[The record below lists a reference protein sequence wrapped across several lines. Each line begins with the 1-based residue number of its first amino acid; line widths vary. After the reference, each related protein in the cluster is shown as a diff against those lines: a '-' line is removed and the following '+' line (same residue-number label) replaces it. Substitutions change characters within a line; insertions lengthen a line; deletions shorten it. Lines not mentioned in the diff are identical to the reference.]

1 MWFNSLPVQPGKPDI
16 RPDAPRKKGL
26 PRLAEVL
33 GRDLG
38 SIGKA
43 GLLVSLAL
51 LAESLPLVLLAAA
64 AAGWLMF
71 RKTSAVRAEQQEA
84 MQTVSGQFSSGHRN
98 DRNSPSESPRHFAAL
113 RDESVIVGYYTSRR
127 KCIPVPQPSAAQQKG
142 ADLYSQKRRNRP
154 HLCP

>member
-1 MWFNSLPVQPGKPDI
+1 MNELLCLHRSERYGTCDDEAEAEGQMMSAVPVI
-16 RPDAPRKKGL
+16 RISRPHGNTA
-26 PRLAEVL
+26 
-33 GRDLG
+33 
-38 SIGKA
+38 
-43 GLLVSLAL
+43 
-51 LAESLPLVLLAAA
+51 VLLWTGGENIRFFA

-71 RKTSAVRAEQQEA
+71 RKTSAVRAEQREA

-113 RDESVIVGYYTSRR
+113 WDESVIVGYYTSRR

-142 ADLYSQKRRNRP
+142 ADLYGQKRRNRP

>member
-1 MWFNSLPVQPGKPDI
+1 MMPAVPAAHLS
-16 RPDAPRKKGL
+16 RPH
-26 PRLAEVL
+26 
-33 GRDLG
+33 
-38 SIGKA
+38 SNNT
-43 GLLVSLAL
+43 
-51 LAESLPLVLLAAA
+51 VLLWTGFENIRFFA

-84 MQTVSGQFSSGHRN
+84 MQTVSGQFSSGHYN

-127 KCIPVPQPSAAQQKG
+127 KCILVPQPSAAQQKG
-142 ADLYSQKRRNRP
+142 ADFYGQKRRNRP

>member
-1 MWFNSLPVQPGKPDI
+1 MMPAVP
-16 RPDAPRKKGL
+16 AA
-26 PRLAEVL
+26 RLSRLHSSNA
-33 GRDLG
+33 
-38 SIGKA
+38 
-43 GLLVSLAL
+43 
-51 LAESLPLVLLAAA
+51 VLLWTGGENIRFFA

-113 RDESVIVGYYTSRR
+113 WDESVIVGYYTSRR

-142 ADLYSQKRRNRP
+142 ADLYGQK
-154 HLCP
+154 